1 MQEIISTAHFASGST
16 VRPMWQNLTMSWQKE
31 NIIQAGCPIDYNI
44 LGRNLNNH
52 QTRAETL
59 ADTMGKMTPSRP
71 WQWTKNINKECWVI
85 QIELL
90 VYECVIDDDKITVF
104 SICMNIY

>member
-1 MQEIISTAHFASGST
+1 MQEVISTAHFASGST

-59 ADTMGKMTPSRP
+59 ADMMGKMTPSRP